1 MAASPTAI
9 TSVSLSVERGR
20 KKVQALQEHDV
31 AFAHVTFAHVLKATM
46 IWPRL
51 GKEIG
56 NEIPSWAPIHSA
68 KNVFTVL

>member
-9 TSVSLSVERGR
+9 TSVFQSVERGR
-20 KKVQALQEHDV
+20 KKGQALQERDV
-31 AFAHVTFAHVLKATM
+31 AFAHVTFAHVLKARM

-56 NEIPSWAPIHSA
+56 NEIPRWSPIHSTN
-68 KNVFTVL
+68 NVFTVL